1 MIGFNHLGHLGR
13 LGNQMFQYAALKG
26 IAANNNYNI
35 CIPSSSGNNE
45 WCEHQLFNCFTL
57 ETINQLNI
65 QYIDS
70 NRPIIQEKSFCFDD
84 ELFDNCPDWV
94 SLHGFFQ
101 SEKYFKHIK
110 EEIKKDFSFK
120 SNILDSSKEA
130 ISGLNNPIS
139 LHIRRTD
146 YLTNPNHKALSLDY
160 YKNALEQFDET
171 WAVIVFSD
179 DPNWVFDQKLFS
191 GDRFIVSENNSSYI
205 DLCLMTLCKGHIIAN
220 SSFSWWGAWLADSKG
235 VIAPSGWFEGTNN
248 SHLDTKDLIP
258 SEWEII

>member
-35 CIPSSSGNNE
+35 CIPPSSGNNE
-45 WCEHQLFNCFTL
+45 WREHQLFNCFTL

-65 QYIDS
+65 QYVDS
-70 NRPIIQEKSFCFDD
+70 DRPIIQEKSFCFDED
-84 ELFDNCPDWV
+84 LFNKCPDWV

-101 SEKYFKHIK
+101 TEKYFKHIK

-120 SNILDSSKEA
+120 PDILNSSQEA
-130 ISGLNNPIS
+130 IFDLINPIS

-160 YKNALEQFDET
+160 YKKALEQFDKNQI
-171 WAVIVFSD
+171 VIIFSD
-179 DPNWVFDQKLFS
+179 DPKWAFEQELFS
-191 GDRFIVSENNSSYI
+191 SDRFIVSENNSNYT

-220 SSFSWWGAWLADSKG
+220 SSFSWWGAWLADSKR
-235 VIAPSGWFEGTNN
+235 VIAPSGWFEDTNN
-248 SHLDTKDLIP
+248 SHLDTRDLIP